1 MLNLNEHAD
10 GEFTV
15 SLGDNFTFANHLEF
29 RNILKQALPKAT
41 RLQFDLG
48 QIKYIDSS
56 GLGMLMLAKYE
67 ACARQCELELINVSS
82 DAMRIFKLV
91 HFEDQFTIR

>member
-1 MLNLNEHAD
+1 MLNLNEHSN
-10 GEFTV
+10 GEVVV

-29 RNILKQALPKAT
+29 RNILKQALALAT
-41 RLQFDLG
+41 RLKFDLG

-67 ACARQCELELINVSS
+67 ARTQQCELELINVST

-91 HFEDQFTIR
+91 HFEEQFTIR